1 MVKGFFSSPR
11 RRRRTLTFGSI
22 ALIVASVTFAMVH
35 WSNTSHVHY
44 AKTRPGKPTVLATPV
59 HADFRVAKREGV
71 MHVAAEFV
79 NTAVRRHDVA
89 VSYDITTPNL
99 HSGYTRK
106 AWATQDIPVQPYP
119 LDSARYK
126 LMGSFRDQVWLEV
139 AVYPDQRHK
148 SVPAAVFDLTL
159 KPFPNGSH
167 AHRWL
172 VDAWTPASYTGI
184 PSGPLGSDRG
194 PLGSTS
200 NVEYKSGLSNAWLLV
215 PISGFII
222 GFFLLVGIGARGWW
236 RNNRAVKSYRE
247 HSL

>member
-1 MVKGFFSSPR
+1 
-11 RRRRTLTFGSI
+11 
-22 ALIVASVTFAMVH
+22 MVH

-126 LMGSFRDQVWLEV
+126 LMGSFTDQVWLQV

-159 KPFPNGSH
+159 KPSRTAARAPLARRRLDAGELHRDPERAARQRRPAGS
-167 AHRWL
+167 A
-172 VDAWTPASYTGI
+172 
-184 PSGPLGSDRG
+184 
-194 PLGSTS
+194 S

-222 GFFLLVGIGARGWW
+222 GFFLLIGIGARGWW
-236 RNNRAVKSYRE
+236 RNNRAVKSYRRT
-247 HSL
+247 LALIAR